1 MSASSASSV
10 PAAERG
16 CAKEAATLST
26 PFAQSTESV
35 KKTELIEAMSQA
47 TGESQAATART
58 LEALIDI
65 IATEVAAG
73 REVAITGFGSFK
85 ASARAERTGRNPR
98 TGEALTIAASK
109 SVKFVPGAALKG
121 SVNNS
126 DQASAG

>member
-1 MSASSASSV
+1 M
-10 PAAERG
+10 
-16 CAKEAATLST
+16 
-26 PFAQSTESV
+26 

-65 IATEVAAG
+65 VSREVGAG

-98 TGEALTIAASK
+98 TGEALTIAASR

-121 SVNNS
+121 SLNNAE
-126 DQASAG
+126 QASSE